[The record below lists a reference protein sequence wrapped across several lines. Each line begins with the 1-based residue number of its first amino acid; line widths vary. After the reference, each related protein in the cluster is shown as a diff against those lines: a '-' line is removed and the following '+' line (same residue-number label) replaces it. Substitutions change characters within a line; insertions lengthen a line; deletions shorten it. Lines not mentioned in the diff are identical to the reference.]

1 MNVIPAE
8 VAHSLAEAL
17 CSVATEASILAR
29 EMELRPPGAVLHVW
43 STRQDL
49 RPHSAA
55 AVVRD
60 FRRRGWLSGGGDGS
74 ALYTT
79 GAAPVGL
86 SAFLGGVAV
95 MAAIRPEAGT
105 FQAVVTPPPN
115 PSAFAKALQSTGMA
129 RADLMDTASAM
140 RQVASAAHRDLVML
154 TPFANEQGLSFVAD
168 LFEISPATNRTLI
181 LRARNSGTR
190 RALEGIKDRLRD
202 LRVRVL
208 DYVLDLGDGNYETF
222 HAKVV
227 LADEQMAYV
236 GSANMLHYARNSMEL
251 GVLLRGRG
259 TDVIAAA
266 VRAAERCA
274 IELQSVSP
282 DVHI

>member
-1 MNVIPAE
+1 MSEIPAE

-29 EMELRPPGAVLHVW
+29 EMEARPPGAVLHVW
-43 STRQDL
+43 STRRDL
-49 RPHSAA
+49 RPNSVA

-60 FRRRGWLSGGGDGS
+60 FCCRGWLSGGEVGS
-74 ALYTT
+74 AVHTT
-79 GAAPVGL
+79 GAAPAGL
-86 SAFLGGVAV
+86 AAFLAGVAV

-115 PSAFAKALQSTGMA
+115 PSSFARALQSTGMA

-140 RQVASAAHRDLVML
+140 RQVASAARRDLVIL
-154 TPFANEQGLSFVAD
+154 TPFANEQGLRFVAD
-168 LFEISPATNRTLI
+168 LFEMSHATCRTLI
-181 LRARNSGTR
+181 LRTRNSGTR
-190 RALEGIKDRLRD
+190 RAIEGIKDRLRD

-208 DYVLDLGDGNYETF
+208 DYVLDLGGGNYETF
-222 HAKVV
+222 HAKVI

-274 IELQSVSP
+274 IEIQSVPP

>member
-1 MNVIPAE
+1 MSEIPAE

-17 CSVATEASILAR
+17 CGVATEAAILAR
-29 EMELRPPGAVLHVW
+29 EMESRPPGAVLHVW

-60 FRRRGWLSGGGDGS
+60 FRRRGWLSGGEDGS

-86 SAFLGGVAV
+86 SAFLAGVAV

-105 FQAVVTPPPN
+105 FRAVVTPPPN

-251 GVLLRGRG
+251 GVLRRRG
-259 TDVIAAA
+259 I
-266 VRAAERCA
+266 
-274 IELQSVSP
+274 
-282 DVHI
+282 